1 MLIDLSRFLHG
12 DQAADS
18 YSFELNEKEMP
29 NKYLFPIN
37 YPINL
42 ILKIY
47 KVDEE
52 YLFSME
58 GSYGYEAECDRCL
71 KLTKRI
77 MEFKASGKLME
88 RMGNIDEGD
97 ESDEVVYLEDE
108 QLNLEEYIWNQIVSS
123 LPMKFICS
131 DDCKGLCPH
140 CGADLN
146 NGPCK
151 CGGNTG
157 DLRFEKLRELS
168 LND

>member
-1 MLIDLSRFLHG
+1 
-12 DQAADS
+12 
-18 YSFELNEKEMP
+18 
-29 NKYLFPIN
+29 
-37 YPINL
+37 
-42 ILKIY
+42 
-47 KVDEE
+47 
-52 YLFSME
+52 ME
-58 GSYGYEAECDRCL
+58 GSYGYKAECDRCL

-88 RMGNIDEGD
+88 HKGNIDEDD

-140 CGADLN
+140 CGEDLN
-146 NGPCK
+146 NGPCG
-151 CGGNTG
+151 CGDKTG